1 MAFEIRYAT
10 ADELPQVNELR
21 AQVMLPPV
29 QTHTLLPYYQEKTSE
44 NLRDFIAT
52 AGLDAQTTA
61 AFREWL
67 REASAS
73 GDKIILLVDHTLE
86 AELPINTCLRF
97 VNGEATQSAL

>member
-21 AQVMLPPV
+21 AQAMLPPV

-52 AGLDAQTTA
+52 AVRG
-61 AFREWL
+61 
-67 REASAS
+67 
-73 GDKIILLVDHTLE
+73 G
-86 AELPINTCLRF
+86 
-97 VNGEATQSAL
+97 

>member
-1 MAFEIRYAT
+1 MKMLLCQQEASIIIL
-10 ADELPQVNELR
+10 DEV
-21 AQVMLPPV
+21 
-29 QTHTLLPYYQEKTSE
+29 
-44 NLRDFIAT
+44 T

-86 AELPINTCLRF
+86 AELPVNTCLRF